1 MAVTNTSFQTLF
13 KATEDEIAEYMEALG
28 FEMDYIDE
36 FHNEQYEIFDAVP
49 NNVLYGIDGDLY
61 FIDTQIR
68 LRTFKKSAL
77 YSL

>member
-36 FHNEQYEIFDAVP
+36 FHNEHTKSLTLSLTMYYM
-49 NNVLYGIDGDLY
+49 VLMVTYISL
-61 FIDTQIR
+61 IR
-68 LRTFKKSAL
+68 K
-77 YSL
+77 